1 MKNSLR
7 PFILFWVA
15 FVGLLGLSMVSNA
28 QQFYTQTYSQGDIGG
43 PANYTTA
50 TPTTCPGILTF
61 NNIPL
66 GMRVDSVQ
74 VSYDFFTSMV
84 GFGNPGMQRSY
95 LRCTTS
101 GVDETQLT
109 SPAGSAVGTTNSYTR
124 TVSFLSALAE
134 VLPIQF

>member
-15 FVGLLGLSMVSNA
+15 FVGLLGFSKVSNA
-28 QQFYTQTYSQGDIGG
+28 QQFYTLTYSQGDIGG

-74 VSYDFFTSMV
+74 VSYDFFTSMA
-84 GFGNPGMQRSY
+84 GFGNPGMQRSCWNHQF
-95 LRCTTS
+95 LRKDRFDRQWS
-101 GVDETQLT
+101 GYRPFD
-109 SPAGSAVGTTNSYTR
+109 PRIAWRIG
-124 TVSFLSALAE
+124 
-134 VLPIQF
+134 